1 MENKSEPTF
10 SIERVLK
17 EQKDLYELITP
28 DMVLV
33 EQPEL

>member
-17 EQKDLYELITP
+17 EQKDLYEKFI
-28 DMVLV
+28 
-33 EQPEL
+33 EINFE